1 MANTTFNGPVRSEGG
16 FKQVTKSSTLGTFT
30 DNFVID
36 TSGNLTT
43 TGDVTIDDQLLVKDG
58 GHLKY
63 TEAAG
68 FAATD
73 FIVGKGGS
81 LVATADPFTSGA
93 SQLFPLGSR
102 LLYGNTVYRYGKM
115 GAGALT
121 AGKCI
126 THAASIAH
134 HFDLTP
140 TAGVAAGETA
150 ISVETA
156 GTDITLNQ
164 YAGGYLYV
172 NDAAGEG
179 QMLRIRSNP
188 AHDHSEDASIIITT
202 YDDLATAITTS
213 SRVTLIAD
221 PLSALIGQAATTTG
235 ATMGVTVVDMA
246 ATHYGWFAVSGPATV
261 LTSGTL
267 VVGNHAVPLGAVGA
281 VGPAAGD
288 VIQVIGTVMIVNV
301 TGDYSLINLYG
312 II

>member
-1 MANTTFNGPVRSEGG
+1 MA
-16 FKQVTKSSTLGTFT
+16 
-30 DNFVID
+30 
-36 TSGNLTT
+36 TT
-43 TGDVTIDDQLLVKDG
+43 TLTEGIEEYQTSITFGDGIDITGSIITSAG
-58 GHLKY
+58 GHMKY
-63 TEAAG
+63 T
-68 FAATD
+68 AATGYAASD
-73 FIVGKGGS
+73 FLVGKGSSSYGT
-81 LVATADPFTSGA
+81 VDPFTAGA
-93 SQLFPLGSR
+93 SQLFPLGSK
-102 LLYGNTVYRYGKM
+102 LLYGNTTYRYGKL
-115 GAGALT
+115 GGTAVT
-121 AGKCI
+121 AGKCV

-164 YAGGYLYV
+164 YAGGYMYI

-179 QMLRIRSNP
+179 QMLRINSNP
-188 AHDHSEDASIIITT
+188 AHDHSADASIIITA

-221 PLSALIGQAATTTG
+221 PLSALIVQAATTTG
-235 ATMGVTVVDMA
+235 ATMGVTVVDM
-246 ATHYGWFAVSGPATV
+246 TSSQYGWFAVSGPQAV

-267 VVGNHAVPLGAVGA
+267 VVGNHAVPLGAAGA

-301 TGDYSLINLYG
+301 TTDYSLINLYG
-312 II
+312 IV

>member
-1 MANTTFNGPVRSEGG
+1 MGNSTFNGPVRSENG
-16 FKQVTKSSTLGTFT
+16 FKTIDVATATGTITDGLVINSDGNIFT
-30 DNFVID
+30 D
-36 TSGNLTT
+36 
-43 TGDVTIDDQLLVKDG
+43 
-58 GHLKY
+58 
-63 TEAAG
+63 AG
-68 FAATD
+68 EHIQYAAATGYGPAD

-81 LVATADPFTSGA
+81 QYGTVDPFTSGL

-102 LLYGNTVYRYGKM
+102 LLYGNTVYSYGRL
-115 GAGALT
+115 AAAAVT
-121 AGKCI
+121 AGKCV
-126 THAASIAH
+126 THAASIAD

-164 YAGGYLYV
+164 YAGGYLYI

-179 QMLRIRSNP
+179 QMLRIQSNP
-188 AHDHSEDASIIITT
+188 AHDHSADPSIVITC

-213 SRVTLIAD
+213 SRVTLIPD
-221 PLSALIGQAATTTG
+221 PRSGQIVQAATTTG
-235 ATMGVTVVDMA
+235 ATLGVTVVDMA
-246 ATHYGWFAVSGPATV
+246 ASAYGWFAVSGPQAV

-267 VVGNHAVPLGAVGA
+267 VVGNHAVPLGAAGA

-301 TGDYSLINLYG
+301 TTDYSLINLTG

>member
-1 MANTTFNGPVRSEGG
+1 MANSTFSGPVRSENG
-16 FKQVTKSSTLGTFT
+16 FKTIDVATSTGAITDGLVINADGNIFT
-30 DNFVID
+30 D
-36 TSGNLTT
+36 
-43 TGDVTIDDQLLVKDG
+43 DG
-58 GHLKY
+58 GHVQY
-63 TEAAG
+63 A
-68 FAATD
+68 AATGYGPAD

-81 LVATADPFTSGA
+81 QYGTVDPFTSGLT
-93 SQLFPLGSR
+93 QLFPLGSR
-102 LLYGNTVYRYGKM
+102 LLYGNTVYAYGRL
-115 GAGALT
+115 AAVAVT
-121 AGKCI
+121 AGKCV

-179 QMLRIRSNP
+179 QMLRIESNP
-188 AHDHSEDASIIITT
+188 AHDHSEDPSIIITC

-213 SRVTLIAD
+213 SRITLIPD
-221 PLSALIGQAATTTG
+221 PRSAQIVQAATTTG
-235 ATMGVTVVDMA
+235 ATLGVTVVDMA
-246 ATHYGWFAVSGPATV
+246 ASAYGWFAVSGPQAV

-267 VVGNHAVPLGAVGA
+267 VVGNHAVPLGASGA

-301 TGDYSLINLYG
+301 TTDYSLINLTG

>member
-1 MANTTFNGPVRSEGG
+1 MANTTFKGPVRSENG
-16 FKQVTKSSTLGTFT
+16 FKTIDIASSTGVITDGLVINADGNIFT
-30 DNFVID
+30 D
-36 TSGNLTT
+36 
-43 TGDVTIDDQLLVKDG
+43 DG
-58 GHLKY
+58 GHVQY
-63 TEAAG
+63 A
-68 FAATD
+68 AATGYGPAD

-81 LVATADPFTSGA
+81 QYGTVDPFTSGLTK
-93 SQLFPLGSR
+93 LFPLGSR
-102 LLYGNTVYRYGKM
+102 LLYGNTVYAYGRL
-115 GAGALT
+115 AASAVT
-121 AGKCI
+121 AGKCV
-126 THAASIAH
+126 THAAKITH

-179 QMLRIRSNP
+179 QMLRIESNP
-188 AHDHSEDASIIITT
+188 AHDHSADPSIVITC

-213 SRVTLIAD
+213 SRITLIPD
-221 PLSALIGQAATTTG
+221 PRSAQIVQAATTTG
-235 ATMGVTVVDMA
+235 ATLGVTVVDMA
-246 ATHYGWFAVSGPATV
+246 ASAYGWFAVSGPQAV

-267 VVGNHAVPLGAVGA
+267 VVGNHAVPLGAAGA

-301 TGDYSLINLYG
+301 TTDYSLINLTG

>member
-1 MANTTFNGPVRSEGG
+1 MANTTFKGNVRAESG
-16 FKQVTKSSTLGTFT
+16 FTQFSTDGTT
-30 DNFVID
+30 GAETTNLAVDS
-36 TSGNLTT
+36 SGNLTT

-68 FAATD
+68 FAASD

-93 SQLFPLGSR
+93 AQLFPLGSR

-121 AGKCI
+121 AGKCV

-188 AHDHSEDASIIITT
+188 AHDHSADASIIITT

-235 ATMGVTVVDMA
+235 ATMGVTVV
-246 ATHYGWFAVSGPATV
+246 GC
-261 LTSGTL
+261 
-267 VVGNHAVPLGAVGA
+267 
-281 VGPAAGD
+281 
-288 VIQVIGTVMIVNV
+288 
-301 TGDYSLINLYG
+301 YSLWLVCCFRSSYCSYFRNISSR
-312 II
+312 

>member
-1 MANTTFNGPVRSEGG
+1 MA
-16 FKQVTKSSTLGTFT
+16 
-30 DNFVID
+30 
-36 TSGNLTT
+36 TT
-43 TGDVTIDDQLLVKDG
+43 TLTQGIEEYESNITFGDGIDITGSIKTTAGSHMQ
-58 GHLKY
+58 Y

-68 FAATD
+68 YAASD
-73 FIVGKGGS
+73 FLVGKGSSSYGT
-81 LVATADPFTSGA
+81 VDPFTSGA
-93 SQLFPLGSR
+93 SQLFPLGSK
-102 LLYGNTVYRYGKM
+102 LLYGNTTYRYCKM
-115 GAGALT
+115 GSGAVT
-121 AGKCI
+121 AGKCV

-188 AHDHSEDASIIITT
+188 AHDHSADASIVITT

-213 SRVTLIAD
+213 SRITLIAD
-221 PLSALIGQAATTTG
+221 PLSALIVQAATTTG

-246 ATHYGWFAVSGPATV
+246 ASHFGWMAVSGPQAV

-267 VVGNHAVPLGAVGA
+267 VVGNHAVPLGAAGA

-301 TGDYSLINLYG
+301 TTDYSLINLYG
-312 II
+312 IV

>member
-1 MANTTFNGPVRSEGG
+1 MANSTFSGPVRSENG
-16 FKQVTKSSTLGTFT
+16 FKT
-30 DNFVID
+30 ID
-36 TSGNLTT
+36 TNST
-43 TGDVTIDDQLLVKDG
+43 TGAITDGMVVNADGNFYNDAG
-58 GHLKY
+58 GHIQY
-63 TEAAG
+63 A
-68 FAATD
+68 AATGYGPAD
-73 FIVGKGGS
+73 LIVGKGGS
-81 LVATADPFTSGA
+81 QYGTVDPFTSGLT
-93 SQLFPLGSR
+93 QLFPLGSR
-102 LLYGNTVYRYGKM
+102 LLYGNTVYAYGKL
-115 GAGALT
+115 AATAVT
-121 AGKCI
+121 AGKCV

-164 YAGGYLYV
+164 YANGYLYI

-179 QMLRIRSNP
+179 QMLRIKSNP
-188 AHDHSEDASIIITT
+188 AHDHSADPSIIITC

-213 SRVTLIAD
+213 SRVTLIPD
-221 PLSALIGQAATTTG
+221 PRSAQIVQAATTTG
-235 ATMGVTVVDMA
+235 ATLGVTVVDMA
-246 ATHYGWFAVSGPATV
+246 ASAYGWFSVSGPATI

-267 VVGNHAVPLGAVGA
+267 VVGNHAVPLGAAGA

-301 TGDYSLINLYG
+301 TTDYSLINLTG

>member
-1 MANTTFNGPVRSEGG
+1 MANTTFKGNVRSENG
-16 FKQVTKSSTLGTFT
+16 FTQFSTNGTNGAET
-30 DNFVID
+30 TNLAVDS
-36 TSGNLTT
+36 SGNLTT

-68 FAATD
+68 FAASD

-93 SQLFPLGSR
+93 AQLFPLGSR

-121 AGKCI
+121 AGKCV
-126 THAASIAH
+126 THAATIAH

-188 AHDHSEDASIIITT
+188 AHDHSDDASIIITT

-267 VVGNHAVPLGAVGA
+267 VVGNHAVPLGAIGA

-301 TGDYSLINLYG
+301 TTDYSLINLYG

>member
-1 MANTTFNGPVRSEGG
+1 MANSTFNGPVRSENG
-16 FKQVTKSSTLGTFT
+16 FKTIDVTAATGAITDGLVINADGNIFT
-30 DNFVID
+30 D
-36 TSGNLTT
+36 SGT
-43 TGDVTIDDQLLVKDG
+43 
-58 GHLKY
+58 HLQY
-63 TEAAG
+63 V
-68 FAATD
+68 AATGYGPAD
-73 FIVGKGGS
+73 LIVGKGGS
-81 LVATADPFTSGA
+81 QYGTVDPFTSGLT
-93 SQLFPLGSR
+93 QLFPLGSR
-102 LLYGNTVYRYGKM
+102 LLYGNTVYAYGRL
-115 GAGALT
+115 AAAAVT
-121 AGKCI
+121 AGKCV

-164 YAGGYLYV
+164 YANGYLYV

-179 QMLRIRSNP
+179 QMLRIKSNP
-188 AHDHSEDASIIITT
+188 AHDHSADPSIVITC

-213 SRVTLIAD
+213 SRVTLIPD
-221 PLSALIGQAATTTG
+221 PRSGQIVQAATTTG
-235 ATMGVTVVDMA
+235 ATLGVTVVDMA
-246 ATHYGWFAVSGPATV
+246 ASAYGWFAVSGPQAV

-267 VVGNHAVPLGAVGA
+267 VVGNHAVPLGAAGA

-301 TGDYSLINLYG
+301 TTDYSLINLTG

>member
-1 MANTTFNGPVRSEGG
+1 MANSTFSGPVRSEGG
-16 FKQVTKSSTLGTFT
+16 FKT
-30 DNFVID
+30 ID
-36 TSGNLTT
+36 TNST
-43 TGDVTIDDQLLVKDG
+43 TGAITDGLVINADGNIYTDDG
-58 GHLKY
+58 GHIQY
-63 TEAAG
+63 A
-68 FAATD
+68 AATGYGPAD

-81 LVATADPFTSGA
+81 QYGTVDPFTSGLT
-93 SQLFPLGSR
+93 QLFPLGSR
-102 LLYGNTVYRYGKM
+102 LLYGNTVYAYGRL
-115 GAGALT
+115 AAAAVT
-121 AGKCI
+121 AGKCV

-164 YAGGYLYV
+164 YAGGYLYI

-179 QMLRIRSNP
+179 QMLRIESNP
-188 AHDHSEDASIIITT
+188 AHDHSADPSIVITC

-213 SRVTLIAD
+213 SRVTLIPD
-221 PLSALIGQAATTTG
+221 PRSGQIVQAATTTG
-235 ATMGVTVVDMA
+235 ATLGVTVVDMA
-246 ATHYGWFAVSGPATV
+246 ASAYGWFAVSGPQAV

-267 VVGNHAVPLGAVGA
+267 VVGNHAVPLGAAGA

-301 TGDYSLINLYG
+301 TTDYSLINLTG
-312 II
+312 IV

>member
-1 MANTTFNGPVRSEGG
+1 MANTTFNGAVRSKNG
-16 FKQVTKSSTLGTFT
+16 FKTIDVTAATGAITDGLVINSDGNIFT
-30 DNFVID
+30 D
-36 TSGNLTT
+36 SGAHTQY
-43 TGDVTIDDQLLVKDG
+43 V
-58 GHLKY
+58 
-63 TEAAG
+63 
-68 FAATD
+68 AATGYGPAD
-73 FIVGKGGS
+73 LIVGKGGS
-81 LVATADPFTSGA
+81 QYGTVDPYTSGA

-102 LLYGNTVYRYGKM
+102 LLYGNTVYRYGRLGS
-115 GAGALT
+115 GAVT
-121 AGKCI
+121 AGKCV

-164 YAGGYLYV
+164 YAGGYLYI

-179 QMLRIRSNP
+179 QMLRIESNP
-188 AHDHSEDASIIITT
+188 AHDHSDDPSIVITC

-221 PLSALIGQAATTTG
+221 PNSALIGQAATTTG
-235 ATMGVTVVDMA
+235 ATMGVTVVDIA

-288 VIQVIGTVMIVNV
+288 VIQVIGVVMIVNV
-301 TGDYSLINLYG
+301 TTDYSLINLTG
-312 II
+312 IV

>member
-1 MANTTFNGPVRSEGG
+1 MANTTFKGNVRAESG
-16 FKQVTKSSTLGTFT
+16 FTQFSTDGTT
-30 DNFVID
+30 GAETTNLAVDS
-36 TSGNLTT
+36 SGNLTT

-68 FAATD
+68 FAASD

-93 SQLFPLGSR
+93 AQLFPLGSR

-126 THAASIAH
+126 THAESIAH

-188 AHDHSEDASIIITT
+188 AHDHSDDASIIITT

-267 VVGNHAVPLGAVGA
+267 VVGNHAVPLGAIGA

-301 TGDYSLINLYG
+301 TTDYSLINLYG

>member
-1 MANTTFNGPVRSEGG
+1 MANTTFNGSVRSENG
-16 FKQVTKSSTLGTFT
+16 FKTIDIDSTSGAVTNGLVINADGNIFT
-30 DNFVID
+30 D
-36 TSGNLTT
+36 
-43 TGDVTIDDQLLVKDG
+43 DG
-58 GHLKY
+58 GHVQY
-63 TEAAG
+63 A
-68 FAATD
+68 AATGYGPAD

-81 LVATADPFTSGA
+81 QYGTVDPFTSGLT
-93 SQLFPLGSR
+93 QLFPLGSR
-102 LLYGNTVYRYGKM
+102 LLYGNTVYAYGRL
-115 GAGALT
+115 AAVAIT
-121 AGKCI
+121 AGKCV

-164 YAGGYLYV
+164 YAGGYLYI

-179 QMLRIRSNP
+179 QMLRIESNP
-188 AHDHSEDASIIITT
+188 AHDHSADPSIVITC

-213 SRVTLIAD
+213 SRVTLIPD
-221 PLSALIGQAATTTG
+221 PRSGQIVQAATTTG
-235 ATMGVTVVDMA
+235 ATLGVTVVDMA
-246 ATHYGWFAVSGPATV
+246 ASAYGWFAVSGPATV

-288 VIQVIGTVMIVNV
+288 VIQVIGVVMIVNV
-301 TGDYSLINLYG
+301 TTDYSLINLTG

>member
-1 MANTTFNGPVRSEGG
+1 MANTTFNGPIRSENG
-16 FKQVTKSSTLGTFT
+16 FK
-30 DNFVID
+30 
-36 TSGNLTT
+36 
-43 TGDVTIDDQLLVKDG
+43 TIDKASGTGAITDGLVINADGNIYNDAG
-58 GHLKY
+58 GHIQY
-63 TEAAG
+63 A
-68 FAATD
+68 AATGYGPAD
-73 FIVGKGGS
+73 LIVGKGGS
-81 LVATADPFTSGA
+81 QYGTVDPYAESST
-93 SQLFPLGSR
+93 QLFPLGSR

-115 GAGALT
+115 GAGAVT
-121 AGKCI
+121 AGKCV

-164 YAGGYLYV
+164 YANGYLYV

-179 QMLRIRSNP
+179 QMLRIKSNP
-188 AHDHSEDASIIITT
+188 AHDHSADPSIVITC

-213 SRVTLIAD
+213 SRITLIPD
-221 PLSALIGQAATTTG
+221 PNSALIGQAATTTG
-235 ATMGVTVVDMA
+235 ATMGVTIIDMTA
-246 ATHYGWFAVSGPATV
+246 AYYGWFAVSGPATV

-267 VVGNHAVPLGAVGA
+267 VVGNHAVPLGATGA

-301 TGDYSLINLYG
+301 TTDYSLINLTG

>member
-1 MANTTFNGPVRSEGG
+1 MANTTFNGAVRSKNG
-16 FKQVTKSSTLGTFT
+16 FKTIDVTAATGAITDGLVINADGNIFT
-30 DNFVID
+30 D
-36 TSGNLTT
+36 SGAHTQY
-43 TGDVTIDDQLLVKDG
+43 V
-58 GHLKY
+58 
-63 TEAAG
+63 
-68 FAATD
+68 AATGYGPAD

-81 LVATADPFTSGA
+81 QYNTVDPFTSGL
-93 SQLFPLGSR
+93 SELFPLGSR
-102 LLYGNTVYRYGKM
+102 LLYGNTVYAYGRL
-115 GAGALT
+115 AATAVT
-121 AGKCI
+121 AGKCV

-164 YAGGYLYV
+164 YQNGYLYV

-179 QMLRIRSNP
+179 QMLRIKSNP
-188 AHDHSEDASIIITT
+188 AHDHSADPSIVITC

-213 SRVTLIAD
+213 SRITLIPD
-221 PLSALIGQAATTTG
+221 PRSGQIVQAATTTG
-235 ATMGVTVVDMA
+235 ATLGVTVVDMA
-246 ATHYGWFAVSGPATV
+246 ASAYGWFAVSGPQAV

-267 VVGNHAVPLGAVGA
+267 VVGNHAVPLGAAGA

-301 TGDYSLINLYG
+301 TTDYSLINLTG

>member
-1 MANTTFNGPVRSEGG
+1 MANTTFNGPVRSENG
-16 FKQVTKSSTLGTFT
+16 FKTIDVASSTGVITDGLVINADGNIFT
-30 DNFVID
+30 DA
-36 TSGNLTT
+36 
-43 TGDVTIDDQLLVKDG
+43 G
-58 GHLKY
+58 GHTQY
-63 TEAAG
+63 V
-68 FAATD
+68 AATGYGPAD
-73 FIVGKGGS
+73 LIVGKGGS
-81 LVATADPFTSGA
+81 QYGTVDPFTSGLT
-93 SQLFPLGSR
+93 QLFPLGSR
-102 LLYGNTVYRYGKM
+102 LLYGNTVYAYGRL
-115 GAGALT
+115 AAVAIT
-121 AGKCI
+121 AGKCV

-164 YAGGYLYV
+164 YANGYLYV

-179 QMLRIRSNP
+179 QMLRIKSNP
-188 AHDHSEDASIIITT
+188 AHDHSSDPSIVITC

-213 SRVTLIAD
+213 SRITLIPD
-221 PLSALIGQAATTTG
+221 PRSAQIVQAATTTG
-235 ATMGVTVVDMA
+235 ATLGVTVVDMA
-246 ATHYGWFAVSGPATV
+246 ASAYGWFAVSGPQAV

-267 VVGNHAVPLGAVGA
+267 VVGNHAVPLGAAGA

-301 TGDYSLINLYG
+301 TTDYSLINLTG

>member
-1 MANTTFNGPVRSEGG
+1 MGNSTFNGPVRSENG
-16 FKQVTKSSTLGTFT
+16 FKTIDVATATGTITDGLVINSDGNIFT
-30 DNFVID
+30 D
-36 TSGNLTT
+36 
-43 TGDVTIDDQLLVKDG
+43 
-58 GHLKY
+58 
-63 TEAAG
+63 AG
-68 FAATD
+68 EHIQYAAATGYGPAD

-81 LVATADPFTSGA
+81 QYGTVDPFTSGL
-93 SQLFPLGSR
+93 SKLFPLGSR
-102 LLYGNTVYRYGKM
+102 LLYGNTVYSYGRL
-115 GAGALT
+115 AATAVT
-121 AGKCI
+121 AGKCV

-164 YAGGYLYV
+164 YAGGYLYI

-179 QMLRIRSNP
+179 QMLRIQSNP
-188 AHDHSEDASIIITT
+188 AHDHSADPSIVITC

-213 SRVTLIAD
+213 SRVTLIPD
-221 PLSALIGQAATTTG
+221 PRSGQIVQAATTTG
-235 ATMGVTVVDMA
+235 ATLGVTVVDMA
-246 ATHYGWFAVSGPATV
+246 ASAYGWFAVSGPQAV

-267 VVGNHAVPLGAVGA
+267 VVGNHAVPLGAAGA

-301 TGDYSLINLYG
+301 TTDYSLINLTG

>member
-1 MANTTFNGPVRSEGG
+1 MGNSTFNGPVRSENG
-16 FKQVTKSSTLGTFT
+16 FKTIDVATATGTITDGLVINSDGNIFT
-30 DNFVID
+30 D
-36 TSGNLTT
+36 
-43 TGDVTIDDQLLVKDG
+43 
-58 GHLKY
+58 
-63 TEAAG
+63 AG
-68 FAATD
+68 EHIQYAAATGYGPAD

-81 LVATADPFTSGA
+81 QYGTVDPFTSGL
-93 SQLFPLGSR
+93 SKLFPLGSR
-102 LLYGNTVYRYGKM
+102 LLYGNTVYSYGRL
-115 GAGALT
+115 AAAAVT
-121 AGKCI
+121 AGKCV

-164 YAGGYLYV
+164 YAGGYLYI

-179 QMLRIRSNP
+179 QMLRIQSNP
-188 AHDHSEDASIIITT
+188 AHDHSADPSIVITC

-213 SRVTLIAD
+213 SRVTLIPD
-221 PLSALIGQAATTTG
+221 PRSGQIVQAATTTG
-235 ATMGVTVVDMA
+235 ATLGVTVVDMA
-246 ATHYGWFAVSGPATV
+246 ASAYGWFAVSGPQAV

-267 VVGNHAVPLGAVGA
+267 VVGNHAVPLGAAGA

-301 TGDYSLINLYG
+301 TTDYSLINLTG

>member
-1 MANTTFNGPVRSEGG
+1 MANSTFNGPVRSENG
-16 FKQVTKSSTLGTFT
+16 FKTIDVTAATGAIADGLVINSDGNIFT
-30 DNFVID
+30 D
-36 TSGNLTT
+36 
-43 TGDVTIDDQLLVKDG
+43 
-58 GHLKY
+58 
-63 TEAAG
+63 AG
-68 FAATD
+68 AHTQYVAATGYGPAD

-81 LVATADPFTSGA
+81 QYNTVDPFTSGL
-93 SQLFPLGSR
+93 SELFPLGSR
-102 LLYGNTVYRYGKM
+102 LLYGNTVYAYGRL
-115 GAGALT
+115 AATAVT
-121 AGKCI
+121 AGKCV

-164 YAGGYLYV
+164 YANGYLYV

-179 QMLRIRSNP
+179 QMLRIKSNP
-188 AHDHSEDASIIITT
+188 AHDHSADPSIVITC

-213 SRVTLIAD
+213 SRITLIPD
-221 PLSALIGQAATTTG
+221 PRSGQIVQAATTTG
-235 ATMGVTVVDMA
+235 ATLGVTVVDMA
-246 ATHYGWFAVSGPATV
+246 ASAYGWFAVSGPQAV

-267 VVGNHAVPLGAVGA
+267 VVGNHAVPLGAAGA

-301 TGDYSLINLYG
+301 TTDYSLINLTG

>member
-1 MANTTFNGPVRSEGG
+1 MATTILTQGIEEYESNI
-16 FKQVTKSSTLGTFT
+16 TFG
-30 DNFVID
+30 DGID
-36 TSGNLTT
+36 ITGSIKTT
-43 TGDVTIDDQLLVKDG
+43 AGSHMQ
-58 GHLKY
+58 Y

-68 FAATD
+68 YAASD
-73 FIVGKGGS
+73 FLVGKGSSSYGT
-81 LVATADPFTSGA
+81 VDPFTSGA
-93 SQLFPLGSR
+93 SQLFPLGSK
-102 LLYGNTVYRYGKM
+102 LLYGNTTYRYCKM
-115 GAGALT
+115 GSGAVT
-121 AGKCI
+121 AGKCV

-188 AHDHSEDASIIITT
+188 AHDHSADASIVITT

-213 SRVTLIAD
+213 SRITLIAD
-221 PLSALIGQAATTTG
+221 PLSALIVQAATTTG

-246 ATHYGWFAVSGPATV
+246 ASHFGWMAVSGPQAV

-267 VVGNHAVPLGAVGA
+267 VVGNHAVPLGAAGA

-301 TGDYSLINLYG
+301 TTDYSLINLYG
-312 II
+312 IV

>member
-1 MANTTFNGPVRSEGG
+1 MANTTFKGNVRAESG
-16 FKQVTKSSTLGTFT
+16 FTQFSTDGTT
-30 DNFVID
+30 GAETTNLAVDS
-36 TSGNLTT
+36 SGNLTT

-68 FAATD
+68 FAASD

-93 SQLFPLGSR
+93 AQLFPLGSR

-121 AGKCI
+121 AGKCV

-188 AHDHSEDASIIITT
+188 AHDHSDDASIIITT

-301 TGDYSLINLYG
+301 TTDYSLINLYG

>member
-1 MANTTFNGPVRSEGG
+1 MANTTFNGPIRSENG
-16 FKQVTKSSTLGTFT
+16 FKTIDISSTSGAATDGLVINSDGNIFT
-30 DNFVID
+30 D
-36 TSGNLTT
+36 
-43 TGDVTIDDQLLVKDG
+43 DG
-58 GHLKY
+58 GHIQY
-63 TEAAG
+63 A
-68 FAATD
+68 AATGYGPAD

-81 LVATADPFTSGA
+81 QYATVDPYTSGA

-102 LLYGNTVYRYGKM
+102 LLYGNTVYSYGKM
-115 GAGALT
+115 GAGAVT
-121 AGKCI
+121 AGKCV
-126 THAASIAH
+126 THAASIAD

-164 YAGGYLYV
+164 YANGYLYV

-179 QMLRIRSNP
+179 QMLRIKSNP
-188 AHDHSEDASIIITT
+188 AHDHSADPSIVITC

-213 SRVTLIAD
+213 SRITLIPD
-221 PLSALIGQAATTTG
+221 PRSALIGQAATTTG

-246 ATHYGWFAVSGPATV
+246 ATHFGWFAVSGPATV

-301 TGDYSLINLYG
+301 TTDYSLINLTG

>member
-1 MANTTFNGPVRSEGG
+1 MANSTFNGPVRSENG
-16 FKQVTKSSTLGTFT
+16 FKT
-30 DNFVID
+30 ID
-36 TSGNLTT
+36 VNST
-43 TGDVTIDDQLLVKDG
+43 TGTITDGLVINADGNIYTDDG
-58 GHLKY
+58 GHIQY
-63 TEAAG
+63 A
-68 FAATD
+68 AATGYGPAD
-73 FIVGKGGS
+73 SIVGKGGS
-81 LVATADPFTSGA
+81 QYGTVDPFTSGLTK
-93 SQLFPLGSR
+93 LFPLGSR
-102 LLYGNTVYRYGKM
+102 LLYGNTVYAYGRL
-115 GAGALT
+115 AAVAVT
-121 AGKCI
+121 AGKCV

-140 TAGVAAGETA
+140 TAGVAAGETE

-179 QMLRIRSNP
+179 QMLRIESNP
-188 AHDHSEDASIIITT
+188 AHDHSADPSIVITC

-213 SRVTLIAD
+213 SRITLIPD
-221 PLSALIGQAATTTG
+221 PRSAQIVQAATTTG
-235 ATMGVTVVDMA
+235 ATLGVTVVDMA
-246 ATHYGWFAVSGPATV
+246 ASAYGWFSVSGPATI

-267 VVGNHAVPLGAVGA
+267 VVGNHAVPLGAAGA

-301 TGDYSLINLYG
+301 TTDYSLINLTG

>member
-1 MANTTFNGPVRSEGG
+1 MANSTFNGPVRSENG
-16 FKQVTKSSTLGTFT
+16 FKTIDVTAATGAITDGLVINADGNIFT
-30 DNFVID
+30 D
-36 TSGNLTT
+36 SGS
-43 TGDVTIDDQLLVKDG
+43 
-58 GHLKY
+58 HLQY
-63 TEAAG
+63 V
-68 FAATD
+68 AATGYGPAD

-81 LVATADPFTSGA
+81 QYGTVDPYAESST
-93 SQLFPLGSR
+93 QLFPLGSR

-115 GAGALT
+115 GAAAVT
-121 AGKCI
+121 AGKCV

-164 YAGGYLYV
+164 YANGYLYV

-179 QMLRIRSNP
+179 QMLRIKSNP
-188 AHDHSEDASIIITT
+188 AHDHSADPSIVITC

-213 SRVTLIAD
+213 SRITLIPD
-221 PLSALIGQAATTTG
+221 PNSALIGQAATTTG
-235 ATMGVTVVDMA
+235 ATMGVTIVDMTA
-246 ATHYGWFAVSGPATV
+246 AYYGWFAVSGPATV

-288 VIQVIGTVMIVNV
+288 VIQVIGVVMIVNV
-301 TGDYSLINLYG
+301 TTDYSLINLTG

>member
-1 MANTTFNGPVRSEGG
+1 MANTTFNGAVRSKNG
-16 FKQVTKSSTLGTFT
+16 FKTIDVTAATGAITDGLVINADGNIFT
-30 DNFVID
+30 D
-36 TSGNLTT
+36 SGAHTQY
-43 TGDVTIDDQLLVKDG
+43 V
-58 GHLKY
+58 
-63 TEAAG
+63 
-68 FAATD
+68 AATGYGPAD
-73 FIVGKGGS
+73 LIVGKGGS
-81 LVATADPFTSGA
+81 QYGTVDPFTSGLT
-93 SQLFPLGSR
+93 QLFPLGSR
-102 LLYGNTVYRYGKM
+102 LLYGNTVYAYGRL
-115 GAGALT
+115 AAAAVT
-121 AGKCI
+121 AGKCV

-164 YAGGYLYV
+164 YANGYLYV

-179 QMLRIRSNP
+179 QMLRIKSNP
-188 AHDHSEDASIIITT
+188 AHDHSSDPSIVITC

-213 SRVTLIAD
+213 SRITLIPD
-221 PLSALIGQAATTTG
+221 PRSAQIVQAATTTG
-235 ATMGVTVVDMA
+235 ATLGVTVVDMA
-246 ATHYGWFAVSGPATV
+246 ASAYGWFAVSGPQAV

-267 VVGNHAVPLGAVGA
+267 VVGNHAVPLGAAGA

-301 TGDYSLINLYG
+301 TTDYSLINLTG

>member
-1 MANTTFNGPVRSEGG
+1 MANSTFSGPVRSENG
-16 FKQVTKSSTLGTFT
+16 FKTIDVATSTGAITDGLVINADGNIFT
-30 DNFVID
+30 D
-36 TSGNLTT
+36 
-43 TGDVTIDDQLLVKDG
+43 DG
-58 GHLKY
+58 GHVQY
-63 TEAAG
+63 A
-68 FAATD
+68 AATGYGPAD

-81 LVATADPFTSGA
+81 QYGTVDPFTSGLT
-93 SQLFPLGSR
+93 QLFPLGSR
-102 LLYGNTVYRYGKM
+102 LLYGNTVYAYGRL
-115 GAGALT
+115 AAVAVT
-121 AGKCI
+121 AGKCV

-179 QMLRIRSNP
+179 QMLRIESNP
-188 AHDHSEDASIIITT
+188 AHDHSADPSIIITC

-213 SRVTLIAD
+213 SRITLIPD
-221 PLSALIGQAATTTG
+221 PRSAQIVQAATTTG
-235 ATMGVTVVDMA
+235 ATLGVTVVDMA
-246 ATHYGWFAVSGPATV
+246 ASAYGWFAVSGPQAV

-267 VVGNHAVPLGAVGA
+267 VVGNHAVPLGASGA

-301 TGDYSLINLYG
+301 TTDYSLINLTG

>member
-1 MANTTFNGPVRSEGG
+1 MANTTFNGPVRSENG
-16 FKQVTKSSTLGTFT
+16 FKTIDVTAKTGAVTDGLVINADGNIFT
-30 DNFVID
+30 DA
-36 TSGNLTT
+36 
-43 TGDVTIDDQLLVKDG
+43 G
-58 GHLKY
+58 GHTQY
-63 TEAAG
+63 V
-68 FAATD
+68 AATGYGPAD
-73 FIVGKGGS
+73 LIVGKGGS
-81 LVATADPFTSGA
+81 QYGTVDPFTSGLT
-93 SQLFPLGSR
+93 QLFPLGSR
-102 LLYGNTVYRYGKM
+102 LLYGNTVYAYGRL
-115 GAGALT
+115 AAAAVT
-121 AGKCI
+121 AGKCV

-164 YAGGYLYV
+164 YANGYLYV

-179 QMLRIRSNP
+179 QMLRIKSNP
-188 AHDHSEDASIIITT
+188 AHDHSSDPSIVITC

-213 SRVTLIAD
+213 SRITLIPD
-221 PLSALIGQAATTTG
+221 PRSALIVQAATTTG
-235 ATMGVTVVDMA
+235 ATLGVTVVDMA
-246 ATHYGWFAVSGPATV
+246 ASAYGWFSVSGPATV

-267 VVGNHAVPLGAVGA
+267 VVGNHAVPLGAPGA

-301 TGDYSLINLYG
+301 TTDYSLINLTG

>member
-1 MANTTFNGPVRSEGG
+1 MANSTFSGAVRSENG
-16 FKQVTKSSTLGTFT
+16 FKTIDVNSDTGAETDGLVINADGNIFT
-30 DNFVID
+30 D
-36 TSGNLTT
+36 
-43 TGDVTIDDQLLVKDG
+43 DG
-58 GHLKY
+58 GHIQY
-63 TEAAG
+63 A
-68 FAATD
+68 AATGYGPAD

-81 LVATADPFTSGA
+81 QYGTVDPFTSGLT
-93 SQLFPLGSR
+93 QLFPLGSR
-102 LLYGNTVYRYGKM
+102 LLYGNTVYSYGRL
-115 GAGALT
+115 AAVAVT
-121 AGKCI
+121 AGKCV

-164 YAGGYLYV
+164 YANGYLYV

-179 QMLRIRSNP
+179 QMLRIKSNP
-188 AHDHSEDASIIITT
+188 AHDHSADPSIVITC

-213 SRVTLIAD
+213 SRITLIPD
-221 PLSALIGQAATTTG
+221 PRSALIGQAATTTG

-246 ATHYGWFAVSGPATV
+246 ASAYGWFAVSGPATV

-288 VIQVIGTVMIVNV
+288 VIQVIGVVMVVNV
-301 TGDYSLINLYG
+301 TTDYSLINLTG